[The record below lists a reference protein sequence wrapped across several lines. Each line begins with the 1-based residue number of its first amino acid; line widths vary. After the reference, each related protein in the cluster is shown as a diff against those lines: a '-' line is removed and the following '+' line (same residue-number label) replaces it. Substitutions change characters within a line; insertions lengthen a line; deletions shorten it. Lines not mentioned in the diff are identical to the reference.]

1 MNEEYHI
8 RQFKEYLLSRKS
20 KGTTTLYLIAVKQF
34 RQLIPKEPKNINI
47 SDIRKYTAWIKEN
60 FHKNTQTSK
69 FSAIRTYL
77 WFIKEK
83 YNNNLIALIRDLPP
97 QENPLKP
104 ATPEIPPEKDILT
117 KDEIQR
123 LFRASE
129 RNPRDHAILKTLY
142 YSTQRRSSIK
152 DINLDNIDWN
162 NETVTVKAKG
172 DRTYTVDL
180 NPDALQSI
188 KTYLDEE
195 REMPKPGHENA
206 LFLNGYGKRLDA
218 VTIWR
223 IVKKYAL
230 KIGLKKN
237 VYPHLFRATACSHMD
252 ASGMTLH
259 QIREQTGHKDVKSL
273 RTYIRPEKDM
283 IRTKVRD
290 SLSLTE
296 PIQKPTRESESKPP
310 VEMQKEKKPPKDIA
324 YNNTEEIRIK
334 ELELELLKLKLK
346 QTNDVSIYG

>member
-8 RQFKEYLLSRKS
+8 GQFKDYLLSRKS

-34 RQLIPKEPKNINI
+34 RQLISKEPKNINI
-47 SDIRKYTAWIKEN
+47 SDVRKYTAWIKEN

-172 DRTYTVDL
+172 DRIYTVDL

-188 KTYLDEE
+188 KTYIEEE
-195 REMPKPGHENA
+195 REIPKPGHENA
-206 LFLNGYGKRLDA
+206 LFLNGNGKRLDP

-237 VYPHLFRATACSHMD
+237 VYPHLFRATACTHMD

-290 SLSLTE
+290 SLSLSE
-296 PIQKPTRESESKPP
+296 PIQKPTTESESKPP
-310 VEMQKEKKPPKDIA
+310 VEIQKEKKPPKDIA
-324 YNNTEEIRIK
+324 YNNTGEIRIK